1 MRLIGETHPC
11 RSHAIRTGDT
21 AQIIA
26 IQFDDV
32 TGRWAYSLQRRGI
45 IWSPLD
51 SYDLYY
57 DDELE
62 LVEREA
68 ESYYE

>member
-1 MRLIGETHPC
+1 M
-11 RSHAIRTGDT
+11 S
-21 AQIIA
+21 

-32 TGRWAYSLQRRGI
+32 TGRWAYSLRRRGT
-45 IWSPLD
+45 IWTPLD

-62 LVEREA
+62 LVESEV

>member
-1 MRLIGETHPC
+1 MRLIGNTHPY

-32 TGRWAYSLQRRGI
+32 TGRWAYSLRRRGT
-45 IWSPLD
+45 IWNPLD

-57 DDELE
+57 DNELE
-62 LVEREA
+62 LVEREV